1 MQITLENGKQVTIP
15 DEIIRKNMEN
25 LELSENDAIELYLS
39 DNDLVESEEQNLLDE
54 KARKI
59 KIVHGAKGESQTTK
73 EKDPRKVQVK
83 VSDEKKRLFDAIYG
97 ELTDF
102 CAENDGVV
110 QVITNN
116 KLFKLTIGEKN
127 FKIDIVEQRPP
138 KKTEN

>member
-39 DNDLVESEEQNLLDE
+39 DND
-54 KARKI
+54 
-59 KIVHGAKGESQTTK
+59 
-73 EKDPRKVQVK
+73 
-83 VSDEKKRLFDAIYG
+83 
-97 ELTDF
+97 
-102 CAENDGVV
+102 
-110 QVITNN
+110 N